1 METRI
6 FAHINILYGLKTV
19 QKSLFILVL
28 LALMGCGGRPAADCV
43 READGLLVVRF
54 DNAVEDYLHTGT
66 FSSLLRLRTDFPAET
81 RILVEDVLRLG
92 SAGDDSLGE
101 KLRRFYADTTLVRL
115 RADVGRKFGNF
126 APYERELREAFARL
140 RRVCP
145 DMPLPTV
152 YTLNSAFRQSIVVSD
167 RLLGISLDKYM
178 GADYPLYRRYF
189 QPCQRVGLDPSRLP
203 QDCLVYYLMARY
215 APDAGSGSL
224 TFLEEMLMRGKI
236 YWAVARVLELPLTE
250 AASACPKSQ
259 AWYAAHEREAWAAL
273 SRPGLLAGHDTSLL
287 GPLLDFTT
295 PQGYFAD
302 PYSRGVGLWIGLRI
316 IDSYMKN
323 HPDTSIAE
331 LLEMTDCREL
341 LDAAGYQPA

>member
-6 FAHINILYGLKTV
+6 FVHVNILYGLKIIL
-19 QKSLFILVL
+19 KSLFVLVF
-28 LALMGCGGRPAADCV
+28 LALAGCGGRSAADST
-43 READGLLVVRF
+43 REAEDLFVVRF
-54 DNAVEDYLHTGT
+54 DNAVEDYLRTGT

-92 SAGDDSLGE
+92 SASDDNVGE

-126 APYERELREAFARL
+126 APYERELRRAFARM

-145 DMPLPTV
+145 DLPVPTV
-152 YTLNSAFRQSIVVSD
+152 YTLNSAFRQSVVVSD

-189 QPCQRVGLDPSRLP
+189 HPCQRVGLDPSRLP

-215 APDAGSGSL
+215 APDAGSGASTL
-224 TFLEEMLMRGKI
+224 LEEMLMRGKI
-236 YWAVARVLELPLTE
+236 YWAVARVLDLPLSE

-259 AWYAAHEREAWAAL
+259 AWYAAHEREAWAAI
-273 SRPGLLAGHDTSLL
+273 SRPELLASCDTALL
-287 GPLLDFTT
+287 APLLDYTT

-316 IDSYMKN
+316 VDSYMKK
-323 HPDTSIAE
+323 HPAISVGE
-331 LLEMTDCREL
+331 LLEMTDCRGL
-341 LDAAGYQPA
+341 LDGAGYRPA